1 MVTAPV
7 AVALDA
13 VSYVVSALFVSRI
26 RTAEPPATPT
36 SERSVVREARE
47 GLGALLKDPLLRS
60 LVIAS
65 MSSNLLFAVHTTLR
79 VLYATRDLGLEP
91 ALLGLVFGMG
101 SVGGLPAAFLAGR
114 AARRFG
120 LGPTIV
126 ATEVLIALGG
136 LCFPLAAGPVPVV
149 VAVLALGMLLVSL
162 GVMTYIITVGSLR
175 QSITPHRLLGR
186 VSASARFI
194 SRSAIP
200 VGAIAGGLLGE
211 WLGLRLTLGITSAA
225 SLLVALFLLLSPIGP
240 LREPPP
246 PHDEG

>member
-1 MVTAPV
+1 V
-7 AVALDA
+7 A
-13 VSYVVSALFVSRI
+13 
-26 RTAEPPATPT
+26 
-36 SERSVVREARE
+36 REARE
-47 GLGALLKDPLLRS
+47 GLSALLKDPLLRS

-65 MSSNLLFAVHTTLR
+65 TASNVVFAVHTTLR

-91 ALLGLVFGMG
+91 ALLGLVFGLG
-101 SVGGLPAAFLAGR
+101 GVGGLPAAFMAGR

-126 ATEVLIALGG
+126 ATEVLIGLGG
-136 LCFPLAAGPVPVV
+136 LCFPLAGGPEPVV
-149 VAVLALGMLLVSL
+149 VGVLALGMLLVSL
-162 GVMTYIITVGSLR
+162 GAMTYVITVGSLR
-175 QSITPHRLLGR
+175 QSVTPHRLQGR

-211 WLGLRLTLGITSAA
+211 WLGLRLTFGIASAG
-225 SLLVALFLLLSPIGP
+225 SLLIALYLFLSPIGP

-246 PHDEG
+246 PHEEQAGDENARTPIHQGPRQG

>member
-1 MVTAPV
+1 
-7 AVALDA
+7 
-13 VSYVVSALFVSRI
+13 
-26 RTAEPPATPT
+26 
-36 SERSVVREARE
+36 
-47 GLGALLKDPLLRS
+47 
-60 LVIAS
+60 
-65 MSSNLLFAVHTTLR
+65 
-79 VLYATRDLGLEP
+79 
-91 ALLGLVFGMG
+91 
-101 SVGGLPAAFLAGR
+101 
-114 AARRFG
+114 
-120 LGPTIV
+120 
-126 ATEVLIALGG
+126 
-136 LCFPLAAGPVPVV
+136 VPVV